1 MAVDYFLKID
11 GVEGDSTDAQH
22 KGELVVQSFAWAET
36 QAGTIGPGGGGG
48 GAGKVS
54 MQDFHVVTR
63 MSKASPKLFLAC
75 ASGQHLKS
83 AVLSGRRGG
92 KEQAEFLKWTLT
104 DVVVTSYHTAGG
116 TDDAAVPMDSVGL
129 SFARIDV
136 EYQERRPD
144 GAAAGPVKAG
154 WDVKG
159 NQKA

>member
-11 GVEGDSTDAQH
+11 GIEGDSQDAQH
-22 KGELVVQSFAWAET
+22 KGELVVESFTWGET
-36 QAGTIGPGGGGG
+36 QTGTSTSGGGG

-83 AVLSGRRGG
+83 AVLTGRRGG
-92 KEQAEFLKWTLT
+92 KEQTEFLKWALA
-104 DVVVTSYHTAGG
+104 DVLVTSYQTTGG
-116 TDDAAVPMDSVGL
+116 TDDGAVPTDSLSL
-129 SFARIDV
+129 SFTRIDV

-144 GAAAGPVKAG
+144 GSSTGPVKAG
-154 WDVKG
+154 WDL
-159 NQKA
+159 KANKQV